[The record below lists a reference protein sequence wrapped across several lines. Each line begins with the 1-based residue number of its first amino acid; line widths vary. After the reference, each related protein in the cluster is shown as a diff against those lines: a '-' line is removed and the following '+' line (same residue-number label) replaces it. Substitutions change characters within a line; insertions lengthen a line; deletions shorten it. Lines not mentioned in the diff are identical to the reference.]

1 VEESGSR
8 RAARSWACPASDWED
23 RVIAV
28 RLVRLIEDHSDDL
41 ADGLLRKFQTSPR
54 TKDLRKIPARELR
67 NRSYEILRHLSE
79 WLLSKPNSDIQRRYL
94 EIGALRACQEVSLAD
109 LCWAIVL
116 TKEHIGDFLERQG
129 LLQGP
134 VDIYGEMELL
144 RLLDQF
150 FDRAICYSVEGYENA
165 KSENLNYLSSL
176 NRSRPPKA
184 ARPAEFPVHE
194 RSPL

>member
-1 VEESGSR
+1 M
-8 RAARSWACPASDWED
+8 
-23 RVIAV
+23 IAV

-41 ADGLLRKFQTSPR
+41 ADGLLKKFQTSPR
-54 TKDLRKIPARELR
+54 TKDLRKIPAWELR
-67 NRSYEILRHLSE
+67 HRSYEILRHLSE

-94 EIGALRACQEVSLAD
+94 EIGALRASQEVSLPD

-116 TKEHIGDFLERQG
+116 TKEHIWDFLQRQG

-134 VDIYGEMELL
+134 LEIYGEMELL

-165 KSENLNYLSSL
+165 NPENLNHLRSLNQSSL
-176 NRSRPPKA
+176 PKA
-184 ARPAEFPVHE
+184 AKPV
-194 RSPL
+194 